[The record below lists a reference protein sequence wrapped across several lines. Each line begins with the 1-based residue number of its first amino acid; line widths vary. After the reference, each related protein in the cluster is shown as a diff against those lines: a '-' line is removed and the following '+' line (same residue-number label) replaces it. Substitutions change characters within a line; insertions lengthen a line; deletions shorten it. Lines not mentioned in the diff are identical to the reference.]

1 MRVDQGLYEIH
12 RTESTDDGATWS
24 TPTIATDGWQHPVY
38 KCRDT
43 DNVCLLLNRP
53 DGPDEGPCL
62 IRKSTDR
69 GVSWSDPVDLPP
81 ATTDRCMQGDIWL
94 TADNRFGVI
103 WAEDVITART
113 RMSAGLVDEC
123 VISGM

>member
-1 MRVDQGLYEIH
+1 
-12 RTESTDDGATWS
+12 
-24 TPTIATDGWQHPVY
+24 
-38 KCRDT
+38 
-43 DNVCLLLNRP
+43 
-53 DGPDEGPCL
+53 
-62 IRKSTDR
+62 
-69 GVSWSDPVDLPP
+69 
-81 ATTDRCMQGDIWL
+81 MQGDIWL